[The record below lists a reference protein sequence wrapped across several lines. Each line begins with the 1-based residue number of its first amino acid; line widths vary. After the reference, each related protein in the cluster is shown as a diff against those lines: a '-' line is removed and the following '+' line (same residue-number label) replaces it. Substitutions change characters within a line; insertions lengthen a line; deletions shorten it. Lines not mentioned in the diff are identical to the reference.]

1 MNTRSLRLI
10 IVLVLAMVFAGS
22 LVTHSAQAASVAPRK
37 ALLDRINVVR
47 ARYGL
52 AHVLPAAK
60 LRGAAQRH
68 SIDMLHRNYFA
79 HTSPVGSSV
88 YTRITN
94 SGFVSGYSS
103 WLGGETLAWGTGSLE
118 GAHAT
123 VYAWMHSPEH
133 RAILLSSKFRWIGI
147 SRECGRYHGFANACV
162 WTADWVT
169 RS

>member
-1 MNTRSLRLI
+1 MNTPSLRLI
-10 IVLVLAMVFAGS
+10 IVLLLAVAFAGNLAS
-22 LVTHSAQAASVAPRK
+22 GSAHAATVAPRT

-47 ARYGL
+47 AAHGL
-52 AHVLPAAK
+52 HRVAPSLQ

-68 SIDMLHRNYFA
+68 SVDMLQRNYFA
-79 HTSPVGSSV
+79 HTSPTGSSV
-88 YTRITN
+88 YSRIVG
-94 SGFVSGYSS
+94 SGFVSGYT
-103 WLGGETLAWGTGSLE
+103 WIGGETLAWGTGSLA

-133 RAILLSSKFRWIGI
+133 RAILLSPQFRWVGI
-147 SRECGRYHGFANACV
+147 SRECGGYHGYANACV